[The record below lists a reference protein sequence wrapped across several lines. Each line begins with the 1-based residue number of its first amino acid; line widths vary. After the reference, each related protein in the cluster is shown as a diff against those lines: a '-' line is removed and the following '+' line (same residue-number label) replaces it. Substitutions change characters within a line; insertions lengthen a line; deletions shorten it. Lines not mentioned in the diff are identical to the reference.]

1 MLSLERD
8 NDREGLESERES
20 ERARERGRKR
30 VCVRE
35 GVCWVPVIYEKFH
48 FVMYLLLYSIERETG
63 REKQIERRKN
73 SHPMFFRE
81 LFLLWRVLLL
91 CEMELEINEMTPL
104 SAQINVHQ
112 CPPMGLGRIQLKNY
126 ESQQKNICCVVVT
139 WHELGIWLEHN
150 TTDVWGLE
158 KQKPLYWA
166 GIRDLI
172 LQK

>member
-1 MLSLERD
+1 
-8 NDREGLESERES
+8 
-20 ERARERGRKR
+20 
-30 VCVRE
+30 
-35 GVCWVPVIYEKFH
+35 
-48 FVMYLLLYSIERETG
+48 MYLLLYSIERETG
-63 REKQIERRKN
+63 RQKQIERRKN
-73 SHPMFFRE
+73 SHPMFFRV

-150 TTDVWGLE
+150 TTDVWRNRSRSIGQGKAIWYCKSKWNINVCPCAVTPWMHIELLTSDGHNNI
-158 KQKPLYWA
+158 KVGVL
-166 GIRDLI
+166 R
-172 LQK
+172 